1 MLDWSCCT
9 SDRRINADVI
19 AMKLGNEMTQK
30 TFKGYRFIGFYTD
43 FANRRRHLNGTTTA
57 TIVIHSLA
65 MFAV

>member
-1 MLDWSCCT
+1 
-9 SDRRINADVI
+9 
-19 AMKLGNEMTQK
+19 MKLGNEMTQK